1 MHVRKRPNSFISFA
15 ATNRSILA
23 LELGIS
29 MAGLTE
35 RPSENK
41 TAVSLLGLAW
51 KLGKCLLI
59 GLTYDMCTVNTSRDR
74 GLLLMYKLKKI
85 FRNDGPRKGQE
96 MASKRVSRRN
106 GLAFSRKWMRLCKVP
121 MRRLSLEQ
129 GRILGKRVM
138 DGWTGAVLQ
147 KLLTV
152 QECDEQTS

>member
-23 LELGIS
+23 LEIGIS

-35 RPSENK
+35 LPSKNK

-74 GLLLMYKLKKI
+74 GLLLMYKLKKYSEMMAHGRAKRWRLNAI
-85 FRNDGPRKGQE
+85 QE
-96 MASKRVSRRN
+96 GMAWHSPEN
-106 GLAFSRKWMRLCKVP
+106 G
-121 MRRLSLEQ
+121 
-129 GRILGKRVM
+129 
-138 DGWTGAVLQ
+138 
-147 KLLTV
+147 
-152 QECDEQTS
+152 